1 MFQIKFLMKC
11 PGLDDR
17 FVVSIGPKQIKTCGI
32 WDGAIFAACI
42 NPIKRFKTAEEAT
55 RLLKKYKYID
65 ENGKPGEALMRA
77 GVKGVEIEQVAA

>member
-32 WDGAIFAACI
+32 WDGAIFAASI
-42 NPIKRFKTAEEAT
+42 NPIKRFKSADEA
-55 RLLKKYKYID
+55 RWILKKHRYID
-65 ENGKPGEALMRA
+65 ENGQPGEVLKRA
-77 GVKGVEIEQVAA
+77 GVNAVEIEAVA